1 MKSLK
6 GYVGRYIVL
15 SLRQTVQLNF
25 GYIIRLYN
33 DGIPYCG
40 GIKTWDFTAICQRN
54 SLLPDIAL
62 HVQGRV
68 HRVPLQNQRRNQDST
83 WHHHSLYQRPLEAT
97 CYSQSSLHLLT
108 WRERPF
114 WNGGRWMNVLWG
126 SRSFKNGRVF
136 LRKYENTHRVG
147 NKKVIIGSIS

>member
-33 DGIPYCG
+33 DVIPYCG

-83 WHHHSLYQRPLEAT
+83 WDHHSLYQPSLEAT
-97 CYSQSSLHLLT
+97 MLPFL
-108 WRERPF
+108 WRKAWE
-114 WNGGRWMNVLWG
+114 
-126 SRSFKNGRVF
+126 
-136 LRKYENTHRVG
+136 
-147 NKKVIIGSIS
+147 KKVLQSIISTSVNLQRELSGRSGMVAVEWMVYEEVEASRMAGYF

>member
-1 MKSLK
+1 MQKLKSLK

-25 GYIIRLYN
+25 GYKIRLYN

-83 WHHHSLYQRPLEAT
+83 WDHHSLYQRPLEAT
-97 CYSQSSLHLLT
+97 RYLSCEEKRTRKTCYSQLSPHLSTDCQLGERT
-108 WRERPF
+108 KRPF
-114 WNGGRWMNVLWG
+114 WNDGCWMTGLWG
-126 SRSFKNGRVF
+126 SRSLIWHQF
-136 LRKYENTHRVG
+136 
-147 NKKVIIGSIS
+147 

>member
-1 MKSLK
+1 MKSVK

-25 GYIIRLYN
+25 GYIILLYK

-54 SLLPDIAL
+54 SLLPDMAL

-68 HRVPLQNQRRNQDST
+68 HRVPRQNQRRNQDST
-83 WHHHSLYQRPLEAT
+83 HCINVHLKQHATFPVKKSVREKMLQSIISTSVNFERELSGRSGMVAVEWKVCEEVEA
-97 CYSQSSLHLLT
+97 
-108 WRERPF
+108 
-114 WNGGRWMNVLWG
+114 
-126 SRSFKNGRVF
+126 SRMAGYF
-136 LRKYENTHRVG
+136 
-147 NKKVIIGSIS
+147 

>member
-54 SLLPDIAL
+54 SLLPVITL

-83 WHHHSLYQRPLEAT
+83 WDHHSLYQSPLEAT
-97 CYSQSSLHLLT
+97 CYLSCEEKRNGKKMLQSIISTSVNLE
-108 WRERPF
+108 RE
-114 WNGGRWMNVLWG
+114 LS
-126 SRSFKNGRVF
+126 SRSGMVAVEWMV
-136 LRKYENTHRVG
+136 YEEVEASRMAG
-147 NKKVIIGSIS
+147 YF